1 MPGARGD
8 KRSHLHPVKAKVGQK
23 FAGGQTYP
31 VAALVR
37 GRSRS
42 AFQSS
47 RVSSPQGARRE
58 RRLL

>member
-37 GRSRS
+37 VQPVRLP
-42 AFQSS
+42 
-47 RVSSPQGARRE
+47 VVAR
-58 RRLL
+58 